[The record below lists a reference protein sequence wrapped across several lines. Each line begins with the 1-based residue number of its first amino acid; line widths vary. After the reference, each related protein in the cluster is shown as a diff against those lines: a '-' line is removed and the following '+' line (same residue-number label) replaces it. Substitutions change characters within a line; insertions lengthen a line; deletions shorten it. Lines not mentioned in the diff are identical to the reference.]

1 VTTAERPRDVSALV
15 HELWK
20 ADATAHRLGVT
31 VIAGGPG
38 AATVQL
44 TVAEDHANSHGVCH
58 GGVIFT
64 LADIAMSYASNGHGG
79 QRTATGAGIDYVNA
93 AQVGEVLVAAASEES
108 LRGRAGIY
116 DVRVTAGETLIGTF
130 RGRTLAIT
138 ES

>member
-1 VTTAERPRDVSALV
+1 MAPVDQTPDVSELVQALW
-15 HELWK
+15 E
-20 ADATAHRLGVT
+20 ADATAHRLGAT
-31 VIAGGPG
+31 VLAGGPG
-38 AATVQL
+38 SATVQL

-79 QRTATGAGIDYVNA
+79 QRTATGAGVDYVNA
-93 AQVGEVLVAAASEES
+93 AQVGDVLIATATEES

-116 DVRVTAGETLIGTF
+116 DVRVTAGDTLIGTF
-130 RGRTLAIT
+130 RGRTLVVS